1 MNTKQISP
9 ISRITLLIA
18 GLFLITVLYV
28 PIWSISL
35 DAPQYPEG
43 LSMSIYANKLGGNVD
58 IINGLNHYIGMKTL
72 HNEDFPEFKILPYC
86 VIFFSLFFIVTAA
99 IAKRKLLYTLLI
111 MFILF
116 GVAAMVDF
124 WNWEYAYGHNLNP
137 DAAIKVPGMSYQP
150 PLIGYKQLLNFGAF
164 SMPAIGGWIF
174 IAAGILLLVISV
186 VEVRKAKK
194 QSLGLSSF
202 VKNTGFIVALIS
214 LTSCTIGPEPIKI
227 GRDNCYYCKMTIA
240 DNRFGAEI
248 VTQKG
253 KIYLFD
259 DIDCMFK
266 FVKLKEIEKNSI
278 KDVYLADFAG
288 TRTLINAKK
297 AFIVRSDLISGPMN
311 GKLVGFSTEALAL
324 EFINTKA
331 GTLQNWQQ
339 IF

>member
-1 MNTKQISP
+1 MNTNKISP
-9 ISRITLLIA
+9 ASRITLLIA
-18 GLFLITVLYV
+18 GLFLIAVLFV

-43 LSMSIYANKLGGNVD
+43 LSMSIYASKLGGNVD

-86 VIFFSLFFIVTAA
+86 VIFFSLFFMLTALVA
-99 IAKRKLLYTLLI
+99 RRKLLSVLL
-111 MFILF
+111 FLFVSF

-124 WNWEYAYGHNLNP
+124 WKWEYAYGHNLNP

-164 SMPAIGGWIF
+164 SMPDIGGWIF
-174 IAAGILLLVISV
+174 IIAGALLLFITIM
-186 VEVRKAKK
+186 EFRKAKK
-194 QSLGLSSF
+194 QANENQFLRNSALIL
-202 VKNTGFIVALIS
+202 ALIS
-214 LTSCTIGPEPIKI
+214 FSSCAFGPKPIKF
-227 GRDNCYYCKMTIA
+227 GRDNCYHCKMKIS
-240 DNRFGAEI
+240 DNRFGAEL

-259 DIDCMFK
+259 DMACLFAFAKSNGIDK
-266 FVKLKEIEKNSI
+266 KTI
-278 KDVYLADFAG
+278 KDVYLTDFAG
-288 TRTLINAKK
+288 THALINAKQ
-297 AFIVRSDLISGPMN
+297 AFIVSSETIKGPMN
-311 GKLVGFSTEALAL
+311 GKLVAFSTAQLAQ
-324 EFINTKA
+324 EFIKSKS